1 MSEVGRTTETTELRC
16 SVLGATVLRKFGKI
30 EVTPISESAVDEHVA
45 PWVSAGWRLQG
56 TQAVPRPDVR
66 QGDVVTDLYFF
77 WER

>member
-1 MSEVGRTTETTELRC
+1 MTTTGRGTEAQELRC
-16 SVLGATVLRKFGKI
+16 SVLGPMVVKKFGKI
-30 EVTPISESAVDEHVA
+30 EVSPISETAVDEHVA

-66 QGDVVTDLYFF
+66 QGEFVTDLYFF